1 MSNTVQ
7 VPTALFRKF
16 IRVGE
21 AFDSFSDALED
32 FLIAHNPK
40 LLQELRRA
48 RREHLAGKTRPFAE
62 FEKELSHTT
71 RRG

>member
-7 VPTALFRKF
+7 VPAELFKKI

-40 LLQELRRA
+40 LLRELLKA
-48 RREHLAGKTRPFAE
+48 RQEHLAGKTRPFAE
-62 FEKELSHTT
+62 FEKELNHTT
-71 RRG
+71 RHG